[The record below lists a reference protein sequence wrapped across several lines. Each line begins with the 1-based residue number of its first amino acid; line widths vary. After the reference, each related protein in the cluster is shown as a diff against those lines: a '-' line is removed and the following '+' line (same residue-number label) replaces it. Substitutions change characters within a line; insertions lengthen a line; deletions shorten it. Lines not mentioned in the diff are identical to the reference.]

1 MRESLFNVAL
11 LLREAGDPHV
21 RWAELLCA
29 SREAERG
36 GREEGRGRRKEGRGR
51 RKGDRNEDRESL

>member
-21 RWAELLCA
+21 KWTGLLCA
-29 SREAERG
+29 SSKAKRG
-36 GREEGRGRRKEGRGR
+36 GEGRGERRGGEGEWRQ
-51 RKGDRNEDRESL
+51 NEDRESL